1 MTINLARLDQIRGGD
16 EKQRLGGVKVVK
28 AVVTRLGARFPSDI
42 TFKVTHLGRSIV
54 CSQGKFFAFEP
65 QAGNETGRRVR
76 GVTFETNGTPAKM
89 KPEAGATT
97 VTLTP
102 MALKQPESKAQETL
116 ISKLLGSAGT
126 GQIDLSQ
133 FRPGAFSDFLLTV
146 EFTPRDCTIQLDELE
161 FVVMMEKGNTDT
173 AAELVTVFNDRDLAI
188 DISTSRS
195 DRSGRS
201 RALGSYMGIY
211 NDDEIEAQP
220 LVITVPAEYGAYR
233 HTGWNEGVKAS
244 SKKPNSCEVSGGK
257 RVIAKYE
264 PVSA

>member
-1 MTINLARLDQIRGGD
+1 MTLNLARLDQIRGGD

-28 AVVTRLGARFPSDI
+28 AVITRLGARFPNDI

-54 CSQGKFFAFEP
+54 CYQGKFFAFEP
-65 QAGNETGRRVR
+65 QAGIETGRRAR

-89 KPEAGATT
+89 KPEAGANTL
-97 VTLTP
+97 TLTP
-102 MALKQPESKAQETL
+102 AALKQPESKAQETL

-201 RALGSYMGIY
+201 RAIGSYMGVY
-211 NDDEIEAQP
+211 NDDEIETQP

-233 HTGWNEGVKAS
+233 HTGWNEGVKPS
-244 SKKPNSCEVSGGK
+244 SKKPHSCEVSRGT